1 MGDVEPPT
9 GLGNFKGV
17 MLCNRPEEGPTA
29 AEAGPKP
36 FKSACAPTYGEQ
48 LGLNPAPREQGEVS
62 KSTKPV
68 NEALVR
74 HKVWV
79 KELAAHVSETKKEES
94 LETTKEVERNHAVV
108 SFCEKQRE
116 QVKGLKEQAKKA
128 GKEINREDLAKAVQG
143 KLKKPK
149 WAMTQEAVEELDEEE
164 AVELLDFADNLNFD
178 EYMNDLGFREG
189 IAALKGR
196 ANKLQNEQD
205 AFKNLLVQQFND
217 AEGDEEEGAAEDKE
231 AGDDDEMAIEGDAVF
246 DDDQMSQLTSHTGVS
261 QEDRKYRNHRG
272 DDWDSSTRT
281 SETMSVDPEEQEFS
295 KRVLKERPEMA
306 KVHSQA
312 SVQKIAEKVKQDKE
326 AEAAAAEAKAAEDA
340 QKKIIRDAKV
350 AEMVAM
356 MSAEKAPPAPLI
368 QVHVEDARCN
378 KPVDPSMLPY
388 LYRSPAI

>member
-1 MGDVEPPT
+1 MGDVEPPS

-17 MLCNRPEEGPTA
+17 MLCNRPEEGPPV

-36 FKSACAPTYGEQ
+36 FKTTVAPTYGEQ
-48 LGLNPAPREQGEVS
+48 LGLNPPPREQGEVS
-62 KSTKPV
+62 KSTKPI
-68 NEALVR
+68 NEALAR

-79 KELAAHVSETKKEES
+79 KDLAAHVAETRKEENS
-94 LETTKEVERNHAVV
+94 VTAKEQERNQAVV

-116 QVKGLKEQAKKA
+116 QVKGLKELAKKA

-149 WAMTQEAVEELDEEE
+149 WAMTQDAIEELDEEE

-196 ANKLQNEQD
+196 ASKLQREQD
-205 AFKNLLVQQFND
+205 NFKNMLVQQFNE
-217 AEGDEEEGAAEDKE
+217 AEGEEEEGAAEAPDE
-231 AGDDDEMAIEGDAVF
+231 EGEMAIEGDAVF
-246 DDDQMSQLTSHTGVS
+246 DDDQMSMLTSHTGVS
-261 QEDRKYRNHRG
+261 QEERKYRHKD

-281 SETMSVDPEEQEFS
+281 SETMSVDPEELEFS
-295 KRVLKERPEMA
+295 KRALKENPSLA
-306 KVHSQA
+306 KVHSAA

-326 AEAAAAEAKAAEDA
+326 AEAAASEAQAAEAA
-340 QKKIIRDAKV
+340 QKKIMRDAKV
-350 AEMVAM
+350 AQMVAM

>member
-1 MGDVEPPT
+1 M
-9 GLGNFKGV
+9 
-17 MLCNRPEEGPTA
+17 
-29 AEAGPKP
+29 
-36 FKSACAPTYGEQ
+36 
-48 LGLNPAPREQGEVS
+48 
-62 KSTKPV
+62 
-68 NEALVR
+68 
-74 HKVWV
+74 
-79 KELAAHVSETKKEES
+79 EES

-128 GKEINREDLAKAVQG
+128 GKEISREDLAKAVQG

-189 IAALKGR
+189 MAALKGR
-196 ANKLQNEQD
+196 ANKLQKEQD
-205 AFKNLLVQQFND
+205 EFKNMLVQQFNE
-217 AEGDEEEGAAEDKE
+217 AEGEDEEGNAEAQGAGDEEE
-231 AGDDDEMAIEGDAVF
+231 MAVEGDAVF
-246 DDDQMSQLTSHTGVS
+246 SEDQMSELTSHTGVS
-261 QEDRKYRNHRG
+261 QEDRKYRHRG

-281 SETMSVDPEEQEFS
+281 SESMSVDPEELDFS
-295 KRVLKERPEMA
+295 RRALRENPELT
-306 KVHSQA
+306 KVHSAA
-312 SVQKIAEKVKQDKE
+312 SVQKIAEKVAKDKE
-326 AEAAAAEAKAAEDA
+326 AEAAAAEAKAVEDA

-350 AEMVAM
+350 AEMVAA
-356 MSAEKAPPAPLI
+356 MSSEKAPPAPLI